1 MNGFL
6 VVVVVLAGV
15 GDLPTPKFLPAPRF
29 LPVPK
34 FEGRLPSPKFAGKM
48 ISNALPVPVPPVG
61 EWQRQCGPNGCQR
74 VWVPGET
81 PTVELPAAEPPA
93 AQQYWG
99 GGFRIFGRRR

>member
-34 FEGRLPSPKFAGKM
+34 FEGRLPVPKFAGKT
-48 ISNALPVPVPPVG
+48 IANALPVPVPSVG

-74 VWVPGET
+74 VWVPAGGE
-81 PTVELPAAEPPA
+81 PAQPAEHPAAN
-93 AQQYWG
+93 QYQYWPRG
-99 GGFRIFGRRR
+99 RLFRR